1 MVQLRTLIVSFIV
14 VTACGLQA
22 DEFAVTGP
30 VTVVRVCRGDSAIVL
45 CQFRQAA
52 AETPASEPDVIS
64 RAACTL
70 DVCTRQSN
78 VW

>member
-30 VTVVRVCRGDSAIVL
+30 VTVVRVCRGDSAIFCATSDEL
-45 CQFRQAA
+45 PGKPRQ
-52 AETPASEPDVIS
+52 PS
-64 RAACTL
+64 RI
-70 DVCTRQSN
+70 
-78 VW
+78 